1 MLSNLSGAAPGAPSA
16 HWGAFGRATITV
28 NFMGRSTVRPSQ
40 SRSISQLSRIS
51 WKSSD
56 WATWSCSAACTGSAS
71 AWATRPQGPWIYWLR
86 DWSFSTVCRML
97 LWSLPFAWRF
107 SSPTADWQDLR
118 TMGCDGPLPRT
129 NWRSLMR
136 RVTLRTLRF
145 GADSGSDPSSD
156 LKTEAFSEP
165 QLTLSQ
171 ATFVFKRRE
180 LY

>member
-16 HWGAFGRATITV
+16 HSGAFGRATITV

-56 WATWSCSAACTGSAS
+56 WATWSCSAACTVSAS

-171 ATFVFKRRE
+171 ACI
-180 LY
+180 